1 MAMSIL
7 IAQMQPPDWNRVRE
21 VYLQGVAGGQATF
34 ETEAPSWE
42 IWNASHLACARLVAK
57 EQGQIVGWA
66 ALSPVS
72 ARRAYEGVAETS
84 VYVAT
89 DQRGSGVG
97 CQLLAGLVSESEQN
111 RIWTLQAVMFPENQA
126 SVALHKACGFREVGR
141 RERISKLNGEW
152 RNTVL
157 FERRSPLVGI
167 D

>member
-1 MAMSIL
+1 MSIL
-7 IAQMQPPDWNRVRE
+7 VVQMQLDDWDRVRE
-21 VYLQGVAGGQATF
+21 IYLQGIAGGQATF

-42 IWNASHLACARLVAK
+42 SWDANHLACARLVA
-57 EQGQIVGWA
+57 EDNGAIAGWA
-66 ALSPVS
+66 ALSAVS
-72 ARRAYEGVAETS
+72 ARRAYAGVAETS

-89 DQRGSGVG
+89 GRRGAGIG
-97 CQLLAGLVSESEQN
+97 RELLAALVSESEQN

-152 RNTVL
+152 RDTVL
-157 FERRSPLVGI
+157 FERRSRLVGV